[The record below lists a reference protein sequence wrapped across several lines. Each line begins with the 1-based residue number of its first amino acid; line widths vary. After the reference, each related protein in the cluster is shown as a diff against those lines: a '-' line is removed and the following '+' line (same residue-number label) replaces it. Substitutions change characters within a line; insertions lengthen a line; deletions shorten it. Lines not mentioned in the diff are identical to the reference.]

1 MIFFS
6 NNILNKIIDHSEL
19 DEITDKVEEFTNDN
33 IMIFTYFNYGIIN
46 IEYIENLL
54 DYESNKIA
62 YYCFDNEF
70 NIRNC
75 PSCMIYS
82 KQYDKNTDEI
92 TYYILLI
99 STQKRFR
106 NMGYGTLLL
115 DGFMEH
121 INEETEN
128 INKNVK
134 VVLSALDDV
143 VSYYQKYGF
152 EVVDYNFD
160 SYPYLQQFE
169 KCDDTKMYSIMVL
182 LVKEL
187 KNLWISK
194 KVKNK
199 LD

>member
-6 NNILNKIIDHSEL
+6 DDILNKIIDNSNL
-19 DEITDKVEEFTNDN
+19 DEIIDKVEEFKNNN

-46 IEYIENLL
+46 IDYIENLL
-54 DYESNKIA
+54 NYGNNKIA

-82 KQYDKNTDEI
+82 KQYVKESNEI
-92 TYYILLI
+92 IYYILLI

-106 NMGYGTLLL
+106 NLGYATLLL
-115 DGFMEH
+115 NGFMER
-121 INEETEN
+121 IRQETDN
-128 INKNVK
+128 IGKNVK
-134 VVLSALDDV
+134 IVLSALDEV

-160 SYPYLQQFE
+160 DYPYLQNFE
-169 KCDDTKMYSIMVL
+169 IYDETKIYSIMVFF
-182 LVKEL
+182 L
-187 KNLWISK
+187 KKRTAK
-194 KVKNK
+194 KC
-199 LD
+199 

>member
-6 NNILNKIIDHSEL
+6 DNILNKIIDELEL
-19 DEITDKVEEFTNDN
+19 DEIADKVEEFNNNN
-33 IMIFTYFNYGIIN
+33 IMIFTYFNYGVIN
-46 IEYIENLL
+46 IDYIENLL
-54 DYESNKIA
+54 NYGNNKVA
-62 YYCFDNEF
+62 YYCFENEF
-70 NIRNC
+70 NVRNC

-82 KQYDKNTDEI
+82 KQYDENTDEI

-106 NMGYGTLLL
+106 NMGYATLLL
-115 DGFMEH
+115 NGFMERV
-121 INEETEN
+121 NDETKH

-160 SYPYLQQFE
+160 SYPYLEQFE
-169 KCDDTKMYSIMVL
+169 IYDDTKIYSICSFT
-182 LVKEL
+182 KRT
-187 KNLWISK
+187 K
-194 KVKNK
+194 KR
-199 LD
+199 LDY

>member
-6 NNILNKIIDHSEL
+6 DNILNKIIDELEL
-19 DEITDKVEEFTNDN
+19 DEITDKVEEFKNNN

-46 IEYIENLL
+46 IDYIENLL
-54 DYESNKIA
+54 DYESNKVA

-106 NMGYGTLLL
+106 NMGYATLLL
-115 DGFMEH
+115 DGFMNK
-121 INEETEN
+121 INEETAN

-169 KCDDTKMYSIMVL
+169 IYDDTKMYSICSF
-182 LVKEL
+182 
-187 KNLWISK
+187 SK
-194 KVKNK
+194 RTKKP
-199 LD
+199 LDRYKS

>member
-6 NNILNKIIDHSEL
+6 DNILNKIIDELEL
-19 DEITDKVEEFTNDN
+19 DEITDKVEEFRNDN

-46 IEYIENLL
+46 IDYIENLL
-54 DYESNKIA
+54 DYESNKVA

-115 DGFMEH
+115 DGFMNK
-121 INEETEN
+121 INEETAN

-169 KCDDTKMYSIMVL
+169 IYDDTKIYSICSFSKRTKKP
-182 LVKEL
+182 LVGYK
-187 KNLWISK
+187 S
-194 KVKNK
+194 
-199 LD
+199 

>member
-46 IEYIENLL
+46 IDYIENLL
-54 DYESNKIA
+54 NYESNKIA

-82 KQYDKNTDEI
+82 KQYDENTDEI

-115 DGFMEH
+115 DGFMNKISEEEKSE
-121 INEETEN
+121 INLKVDKLREAHTKKEISEVKTLMEEVNKTFQEVSQKLYEQTTPNDEITEEDFQ
-128 INKNVK
+128 NVE
-134 VVLSALDDV
+134 
-143 VSYYQKYGF
+143 F
-152 EVVDYNFD
+152 E
-160 SYPYLQQFE
+160 E
-169 KCDDTKMYSIMVL
+169 
-182 LVKEL
+182 VK
-187 KNLWISK
+187 
-194 KVKNK
+194 
-199 LD
+199 

>member
-1 MIFFS
+1 MIYFS
-6 NNILNKIIDHSEL
+6 DNILNKIIDESNL
-19 DEITDKVEEFTNDN
+19 DEITDKVEEFSNDN

-46 IEYIENLL
+46 IDYIENLL
-54 DYESNKIA
+54 DCKSNKIA
-62 YYCFDNEF
+62 YYCFEDEF
-70 NIRNC
+70 NVRNC

-106 NMGYGTLLL
+106 NMGYATLLL
-115 DGFMEH
+115 DGFMNK
-121 INEETEN
+121 INEETAN

-169 KCDDTKMYSIMVL
+169 KCDDTKMYTIMVL
-182 LVKEL
+182 LVKIL
-187 KNLWISK
+187 P
-194 KVKNK
+194 
-199 LD
+199 

>member
-6 NNILNKIIDHSEL
+6 DNILNKIIDESNL
-19 DEITDKVEEFTNDN
+19 DEIADKVEEFNNNN
-33 IMIFTYFNYGIIN
+33 IMIFTYFNYGVIN
-46 IEYIENLL
+46 IDYIENLL
-54 DYESNKIA
+54 NYGNNKVA
-62 YYCFDNEF
+62 YYCFENEF
-70 NIRNC
+70 NVRNC

-82 KQYDKNTDEI
+82 KQYDENTDEI

-115 DGFMEH
+115 NGFMDRV
-121 INEETEN
+121 NDETKH

-160 SYPYLQQFE
+160 SYPYLEQFE
-169 KCDDTKMYSIMVL
+169 IYDDKKMYTICSF
-182 LVKEL
+182 
-187 KNLWISK
+187 SK
-194 KVKNK
+194 RTKKP
-199 LD
+199 LDE

>member
-6 NNILNKIIDHSEL
+6 ADILKKIIDESNL
-19 DEITDKVEEFTNDN
+19 DEITDKVEEFRNNN

-46 IEYIENLL
+46 IDYIENLL
-54 DYESNKIA
+54 DYDNNNKIA
-62 YYCFDNEF
+62 YYCFEDEF

-82 KQYDKNTDEI
+82 KQYDQNKDEI

-115 DGFMEH
+115 DGFMERV
-121 INEETEN
+121 NEETKN
-128 INKNVK
+128 INKNVN

-152 EVVDYNFD
+152 IVVDYNLD
-160 SYPYLQQFE
+160 NYPYLQQFE
-169 KCDDTKMYSIMVL
+169 KYDDTKMYSICSF
-182 LVKEL
+182 
-187 KNLWISK
+187 SK
-194 KVKNK
+194 RTKKP
-199 LD
+199 L

>member
-6 NNILNKIIDHSEL
+6 ADILNKIIDESNL
-19 DEITDKVEEFTNDN
+19 DEITDKVEEFRNDN

-46 IEYIENLL
+46 VDYIENLL
-54 DYESNKIA
+54 DCESNKIV
-62 YYCFDNEF
+62 YYCFEDEF

-82 KQYDKNTDEI
+82 KQYDKNTNEI
-92 TYYILLI
+92 IYYILLI

-115 DGFMEH
+115 DGFMKKVDK
-121 INEETEN
+121 ETEN

-152 EVVDYNFD
+152 IVVDYNFD
-160 SYPYLQQFE
+160 NYPYLQQFE
-169 KCDDTKMYSIMVL
+169 KCDETKMYTIMVL
-182 LVKEL
+182 LVKIL
-187 KNLWISK
+187 P
-194 KVKNK
+194 
-199 LD
+199 

>member
-6 NNILNKIIDHSEL
+6 ENILNKIIDETSL
-19 DEITDKVEEFTNDN
+19 DEITDKVEEFNNDN
-33 IMIFTYFNYGIIN
+33 IMIYFNYGIIN
-46 IEYIENLL
+46 IDYIENLL
-54 DYESNKIA
+54 NYGNNKVA

-92 TYYILLI
+92 IYYILLI

-106 NMGYGTLLL
+106 NIGYGTLLL
-115 DGFMEH
+115 NGFMEH
-121 INEETEN
+121 VREETAN
-128 INKNVK
+128 IDKKVK

-160 SYPYLQQFE
+160 SYPYLENFE
-169 KCDDTKMYSIMVL
+169 IYDDTKMYSIL
-182 LVKEL
+182 DFIVK
-187 KNLWISK
+187 
-194 KVKNK
+194 
-199 LD
+199 

>member
-6 NNILNKIIDHSEL
+6 DNILNKIIDELEL
-19 DEITDKVEEFTNDN
+19 DEIADQVEEFNNNN
-33 IMIFTYFNYGIIN
+33 IMIFTYFNYGVIN
-46 IEYIENLL
+46 IDYIENLL
-54 DYESNKIA
+54 NYGNNKVA
-62 YYCFDNEF
+62 YYCFENEF
-70 NIRNC
+70 NVRNC

-82 KQYDKNTDEI
+82 KQYDENTDEI

-115 DGFMEH
+115 NGFMDRV
-121 INEETEN
+121 NDETKH

-160 SYPYLQQFE
+160 SYPYLEQFE
-169 KCDDTKMYSIMVL
+169 IYDDTKIYTICSST
-182 LVKEL
+182 KRT
-187 KNLWISK
+187 K
-194 KVKNK
+194 KR
-199 LD
+199 LDE

>member
-6 NNILNKIIDHSEL
+6 NNILNKIIYDLEL
-19 DEITDKVEEFTNDN
+19 DEITDKVEEFKNDN

-46 IEYIENLL
+46 IDYIENLL
-54 DYESNKIA
+54 NYESNKIA

-82 KQYDKNTDEI
+82 KQYDENTDEI

-115 DGFMEH
+115 DGFMNK
-121 INEETEN
+121 INEETKN

-134 VVLSALDDV
+134 VVLSALDEV

-187 KNLWISK
+187 KNHWFSR
-194 KVKNK
+194 N
-199 LD
+199 D

>member
-6 NNILNKIIDHSEL
+6 EDILNKIIDESNL
-19 DEITDKVEEFTNDN
+19 DEITDKVEEFRNDN

-115 DGFMEH
+115 DGFMNK
-121 INEETEN
+121 INEETKN

-169 KCDDTKMYSIMVL
+169 KCDDTKMYSICSFT
-182 LVKEL
+182 KRT
-187 KNLWISK
+187 K
-194 KVKNK
+194 KR

>member
-6 NNILNKIIDHSEL
+6 DNILNKIIDESEL
-19 DEITDKVEEFTNDN
+19 DEITDKVEEFRNDN

-46 IEYIENLL
+46 VDYIENLL
-54 DYESNKIA
+54 NYETNKVA

-92 TYYILLI
+92 IYYILLI

-121 INEETEN
+121 INEETSN

-169 KCDDTKMYSIMVL
+169 KYDDTKMYSICSFSKRTKKP
-182 LVKEL
+182 LVVEYKG
-187 KNLWISK
+187 
-194 KVKNK
+194 
-199 LD
+199 